1 LTDVRIRPESPI
13 DVAAVHRI
21 NVKAF
26 GSNVE
31 ADLVDALR
39 REASPVISLVA
50 DDEGAVVG
58 HVMFSPVSID
68 GEATGAPPLMGLAP
82 VAVLPD
88 RQRQGIGGALIR
100 EGLAACRLGRVA
112 AVVLVGM
119 PEYYPR
125 FGFVPASR
133 FGLRCAYDVP
143 DDVFMAIEL
152 EPGTLAGRAGLV
164 RYHPA
169 FARAGA

>member
-1 LTDVRIRPESPI
+1 MRIRLERLSDLDAI
-13 DVAAVHRI
+13 RAVNRA
-21 NVKAF
+21 AF
-26 GSNVE
+26 GADVE
-31 ADLVDALR
+31 ANLVDALR
-39 REASPVISLVA
+39 REASPIISLVA
-50 DDEGAVVG
+50 DDEGAVIG

-68 GEATGAPPLMGLAP
+68 GEAAGAPPLMGLAP
-82 VAVLPD
+82 LAVLPD

-100 EGLAACRLGRVA
+100 EGLAACRLGRVG

-133 FGLRCAYDVP
+133 FGLRCEYDVP

-152 EPGTLAGRAGLV
+152 EADTLAGRVGLV

-169 FARAGA
+169 FAQAGA

>member
-1 LTDVRIRPESPI
+1 VRIRLERPSDLDAI
-13 DVAAVHRI
+13 RAVNRA
-21 NVKAF
+21 AF
-26 GSNVE
+26 GAEVE
-31 ADLVDALR
+31 ANLVDALR
-39 REASPVISLVA
+39 REASPIISLVA
-50 DDEGAVVG
+50 DEDGAVIG

-68 GEATGAPPLMGLAP
+68 GEGADVPALMGLAP
-82 VAVLPD
+82 LAVLPGG
-88 RQRQGIGGALIR
+88 QRRGVGAALVR
-100 EGLAACRLGRVA
+100 EGLAACRRRGVA

-133 FGLRCAYDVP
+133 FGLRCEYEVP

-152 EPGTLAGRAGLV
+152 ETGALAGRHGLA

-169 FARAGA
+169 FVRAGA

>member
-1 LTDVRIRPESPI
+1 VRIRPETPVDLDAI
-13 DVAAVHRI
+13 RAI
-21 NVKAF
+21 NRAAF
-26 GSNVE
+26 GTAVE

-39 REASPVISLVA
+39 REASPLISLVA
-50 DDEGAVVG
+50 DDGGTVAG
-58 HVMFSPVSID
+58 HVMLSPVKID
-68 GEATGAPPLMGLAP
+68 GEAPGSRLLMGLAP
-82 VAVLPD
+82 VAVLPA
-88 RQRQGIGGALIR
+88 RQRGGIGGALIR
-100 EGLAACRLGRVA
+100 EGLAACRLHGAA

-133 FGLRCAYDVP
+133 FGLTCEYDVP
-143 DDVFMAIEL
+143 DDVFMAVEL
-152 EPGTLAGRAGLV
+152 EAGALEGRRGLV

>member
-1 LTDVRIRPESPI
+1 MRIRPALPSDHDAI
-13 DVAAVHRI
+13 RAVNRA
-21 NVKAF
+21 AF
-26 GSNVE
+26 GSEVE
-31 ADLVDALR
+31 ANLVDALR
-39 REASPVISLVA
+39 REASPIISLVA
-50 DDEGAVVG
+50 DDEGTVIG

-68 GEATGAPPLMGLAP
+68 DEAADVPTLMGLAP
-82 VAVLPD
+82 LAVLPGC
-88 RQRQGIGGALIR
+88 QRRGVGGMLVR
-100 EGLAACRLGRVA
+100 EGLAACRRRAVA

-133 FGLRCAYDVP
+133 FTLRCEYDVP

-152 EPGTLAGRAGLV
+152 ETGALAGRSGLL

>member
-1 LTDVRIRPESPI
+1 VRIRPERPADFDGVRRVI
-13 DVAAVHRI
+13 AA
-21 NVKAF
+21 AF

-39 REASPVISLVA
+39 RDASPLISLVA
-50 DDEGAVVG
+50 DDGGAIVG
-58 HVMFSPVSID
+58 HVMLSPVSID
-68 GEATGAPPLMGLAP
+68 GEGAGAAALMGLAP
-82 VAVLPD
+82 LAVPPD

-100 EGLAACRLGRVA
+100 EGLAACRLHGVA

-133 FGLRCAYDVP
+133 VGLMCEYDVP

-152 EPGTLAGRAGLV
+152 EPGSLAGRAGLV